1 MCELGN
7 EESTYKSARPSQV
20 MKSENL
26 VKSVMNALTEDYINP
41 FQVDVDKQ
49 RLVYFSSGVPVRDEV
64 AESLLSIEEVGAKQH
79 KEILE
84 KQIQSYTSF
93 HQLIKRNK
101 VLGFKSMAK
110 KTSLKNGRK
119 SVEVNRDILAKLFII
134 SLKEDKQIDFEK
146 ASKYPVSEV
155 SLSLC
160 SADGAMRKTTKSDLA
175 KQILSLKNFA
185 QNQKSTD

>member
-1 MCELGN
+1 
-7 EESTYKSARPSQV
+7 

-26 VKSVMNALTEDYINP
+26 VKLVMNALTEDYINP
-41 FQVDVDKQ
+41 FQVDVRDESMCDP
-49 RLVYFSSGVPVRDEV
+49 FPVRDEV

-84 KQIQSYTSF
+84 KQIQSCTSF

-101 VLGFKSMAK
+101 VLGFKTMAK

-155 SLSLC
+155 PLSLC

-175 KQILSLKNFA
+175 KQILSLENFA
-185 QNQKSTD
+185 QNRSRQINCSSCC